1 MNELTLKFA
10 LSLTLTLLLE
20 LPVSLLFRARGKD
33 LLMVFL
39 VNVLTNPAAV
49 LVCVLTGDRLLVK
62 IGIEAVVIL
71 AEGWYYRTYGNGI
84 RHPYRCAAACNLF
97 SYITGA
103 VLGILL

>member
-1 MNELTLKFA
+1 MNELALKFA

-33 LLMVFL
+33 LLLVFL

-49 LVCVLTGDRLLVK
+49 LVCVLTGDRL
-62 IGIEAVVIL
+62 L